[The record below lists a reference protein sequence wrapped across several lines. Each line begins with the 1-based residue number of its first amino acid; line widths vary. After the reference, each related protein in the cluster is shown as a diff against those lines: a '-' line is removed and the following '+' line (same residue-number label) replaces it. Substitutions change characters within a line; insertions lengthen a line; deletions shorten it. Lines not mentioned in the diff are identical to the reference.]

1 MTNDDRKFCLNTVFF
16 DPSTFNH
23 GLVDYYHKMVELHV
37 TDPDENRNTFVL
49 WRWYKEKGAY
59 SAVDIN
65 SKTGE
70 FVSGSEEDQEEFDTF
85 LWGQVLKVYRRI
97 RNMPIPKHLVQSGE
111 INAN

>member
-16 DPSTFNH
+16 DPSTFRY
-23 GLVDYYHKMVELHV
+23 VPDYYHKMVELHV

-85 LWGQVLKVYRRI
+85 LWGQVLAVFHWI
-97 RNMPIPKHLVQSGE
+97 GNMPIPKHMIQSGVS
-111 INAN
+111 ND